1 MSEAGSPG
9 SRPEPSAPEPPGSE
23 PAGPAPPGREPPGLP
38 APLRP
43 VRPGL
48 GPGYAAAELL
58 RSPPRRSLGEGAL
71 GDLVARVEEV
81 AAAHARRYPGDP
93 GGRQPV
99 HTVYVAA
106 DQFAA
111 GTAAAYGA
119 EALRLLDAHAPDG
132 DALAAAIGLDN
143 PPLAAALG
151 PPSAAVDATAAPDG
165 RALATAVRD
174 RVAAKLATE
183 PVEDLR
189 IDFEDGYGT
198 RDDAEEDR
206 DAARV
211 AAEVAAAAAA
221 GTLPPFAG
229 LRVKS
234 FADGLHL
241 RSIRT
246 LDMFLTGLL
255 ERAGRLP
262 DGLVITFPKVVAA
275 GHVAAFAELL
285 GRLEA
290 ALGLADGR
298 LHFEVQVETTQSILD
313 PDGRAGLRGIAEAA
327 GGRLTGAH
335 FGVYDYTAACGLAPS
350 EQRLTHPACDF
361 ARHVMQVALAG
372 TGVRLSDG
380 STAAIPAGGDT
391 PAVHAAW
398 RLHAAH
404 VRHSLSHGFWQGW
417 DLHPAQLPS
426 RYAAVY
432 AWHLD
437 GFEPAAARVAAF
449 NAGEPG
455 PGGVLDEP
463 ATIKALVGQ
472 LRRAVHCGAVPEAEA
487 LSRTGLDRAALL
499 GG

>member
-1 MSEAGSPG
+1 MPDPG
-9 SRPEPSAPEPPGSE
+9 PRPGRHATASTGPEPP
-23 PAGPAPPGREPPGLP
+23 
-38 APLRP
+38 P
-43 VRPGL
+43 VG
-48 GPGYAAAELL
+48 
-58 RSPPRRSLGEGAL
+58 RSLDEATL
-71 GDLVARVEEV
+71 ADLVARVEEA
-81 AAAHARRYPGDP
+81 AAAHTRRYPGDP

-106 DQFAA
+106 DRFAA
-111 GTAAAYGA
+111 STGTAYGA
-119 EALRLLDAHAPDG
+119 EALRLLDAHAADG
-132 DALAAAIGLDN
+132 AALAAALDLGD
-143 PPLAAALG
+143 PALAAA
-151 PPSAAVDATAAPDG
+151 
-165 RALATAVRD
+165 VRE
-174 RVAAKLATE
+174 RVAAKLVRE

-189 IDFEDGYGT
+189 IDFEDGYGV

-206 DAARV
+206 DAAL
-211 AAEVAAAAAA
+211 AAAAVAEALAA
-221 GTLPPFAG
+221 GALPPFVG
-229 LRVKS
+229 PRVKS
-234 FADGLHL
+234 FADGQH
-241 RSIRT
+241 RRAIRT
-246 LDMFLTGLL
+246 LDVFVTGLL

-262 DGLVITFPKVVAA
+262 DGLLVTFPKVVAA
-275 GHVAAFAELL
+275 EHVAAFADLL

-290 ALGLADGR
+290 ALGLPDGR
-298 LHFEVQVETTQSILD
+298 LRFEVQVETTQSILD
-313 PDGRAGLRGIAEAA
+313 PAGRVGLRGIAEAA
-327 GGRLTGAH
+327 AGRLAGAH

-380 STAAIPAGGDT
+380 STAVVPAGDDT

-404 VRHSLSHGFWQGW
+404 VRHSLRHGFWQGW

-432 AWHLD
+432 AWHLE
-437 GFEPAAARVAAF
+437 GFEQAADRVRAF
-449 NAGEPG
+449 HAGAPG

-463 ATIKALVGQ
+463 ATVRALVGQ

-487 LSRTGLDRAALL
+487 LAGTGLDRAALL

>member
-1 MSEAGSPG
+1 MSDG
-9 SRPEPSAPEPPGSE
+9 EPP
-23 PAGPAPPGREPPGLP
+23 PT
-38 APLRP
+38 
-43 VRPGL
+43 
-48 GPGYAAAELL
+48 
-58 RSPPRRSLGEGAL
+58 RSLGEGSL
-71 GDLVARVEEV
+71 GDLVASVEEV
-81 AAAHARRYPGDP
+81 AAAHARRHPGDP

-106 DQFAA
+106 DRFAA
-111 GTAAAYGA
+111 GTAGAWGA

-132 DALAAAIGLDN
+132 AA
-143 PPLAAALG
+143 LAAALG
-151 PPSAAVDATAAPDG
+151 LDDA
-165 RALATAVRD
+165 ALATAVRD

-189 IDFEDGYGT
+189 IDFEDGYGI

-206 DAARV
+206 DAARA
-211 AAEVAAAAAA
+211 AAEVAAAEAA

-246 LDMFLTGLL
+246 LDAFLTGLL
-255 ERAGRLP
+255 ERAGRPP
-262 DGLVITFPKVVAA
+262 DGLVVTFPKVVAA

-290 ALGLADGR
+290 ALGLPDGR
-298 LHFEVQVETTQSILD
+298 LRFEVQVETTQSILD

-327 GGRLTGAH
+327 GGRLAGAH

-380 STAAIPAGGDT
+380 STAAVPATDDT

-398 RLHAAH
+398 RLHAGH
-404 VRHSLSHGFWQGW
+404 VRHSLRHGFWQGW

-426 RYAAVY
+426 RYAAVH

-437 GFEPAAARVAAF
+437 GFEQAAARIAAF
-449 NAGEPG
+449 HAGEPG

-463 ATIKALVGQ
+463 ATVKALVGQ

-487 LSRTGLDRAALL
+487 LARTGIERAALL

>member
-1 MSEAGSPG
+1 MPEAGVG
-9 SRPEPSAPEPPGSE
+9 
-23 PAGPAPPGREPPGLP
+23 
-38 APLRP
+38 
-43 VRPGL
+43 
-48 GPGYAAAELL
+48 
-58 RSPPRRSLGEGAL
+58 RSLDEAGLA
-71 GDLVARVEEV
+71 DLVARVERA

-106 DQFAA
+106 DRFAA
-111 GTAAAYGA
+111 GTAAAHGA

-132 DALAAAIGLDN
+132 AT
-143 PPLAAALG
+143 LAAALG
-151 PPSAAVDATAAPDG
+151 LHDQAVAAAV
-165 RALATAVRD
+165 RE
-174 RVAAKLATE
+174 RVAAKLARE

-189 IDFEDGYGT
+189 IDFEDGYGA

-206 DAARV
+206 DAAR
-211 AAEVAAAAAA
+211 AAATVAEALAA

-229 LRVKS
+229 PRVKS
-234 FADGLHL
+234 FADGRH
-241 RSIRT
+241 RRAIRT
-246 LDMFLTGLL
+246 LDVFLTGLL

-262 DGLVITFPKVVAA
+262 DGLLVTFPKVVAA
-275 GHVAAFAELL
+275 EHVAAFAELL

-290 ALGLADGR
+290 ALGLPDGR
-298 LHFEVQVETTQSILD
+298 LRFEVQVETTQSIFD
-313 PDGRAGLRGIAEAA
+313 PAGRVALRGIAEAA
-327 GGRLTGAH
+327 AGRLTGAH
-335 FGVYDYTAACGLAPS
+335 FGVYDYTAACGLPPS

-361 ARHVMQVALAG
+361 ARQVMQVTLAG

-380 STAAIPAGGDT
+380 STAVVPAGDDT

-404 VRHSLSHGFWQGW
+404 VRHSLRHGFWQGW

-432 AWHLD
+432 AWHLEA
-437 GFEPAAARVAAF
+437 FEQAAARVHAF
-449 NAGEPG
+449 HAGAPG

-463 ATIKALVGQ
+463 ATVKALVAQ
-472 LRRAVHCGAVPEAEA
+472 VRRAVHCGAVPETEA
-487 LSRTGLDRAALL
+487 LARTGLDRATLL